1 MSEDTKDAL
10 RHFFKGVKMGDT
22 EVKVSFPGNKET
34 FVEAVL
40 TGSRDTQTTT
50 LKFPANWHEHELEL
64 HGEGKSYSAILW
76 CKKCSYSRVLV
87 DDNNGN
93 YEWREVKGPTSN

>member
-22 EVKVSFPGNKET
+22 EVKVSFPDNKET

-50 LKFPANWHEHELEL
+50 LKFPTNWHEHELEMY
-64 HGEGKSYSAILW
+64 GEGKSYSAILW